1 MRILHVGNGNEK
13 HRGQRFYDV
22 GRKLN
27 NGLIRNGHNVLF
39 FSDRD
44 VARASNIFGSSR
56 SKKGMRVANERLI
69 ETAEHF
75 KPEFLLFGHADIIT
89 SETVKTIRGMF
100 PSAPV
105 AQFNV
110 DPIFFDA
117 TVRNIH
123 RKLEVVDASFVTT
136 GGPILKKA
144 TRPGHRAFYMPNPID
159 TSIETYRCHERDD
172 QPFDLFYAV
181 RATTT
186 TGDYRGNYRLDL
198 PRQLKAE
205 VPELR
210 CHFHGFDGAPEI
222 FGTHFYRAL
231 GSCKMGL
238 NLSHIQTTLKGAIR
252 LAEPEEKYL
261 YSSDRISQYLGNGLL
276 TFTMD
281 GNGLER
287 LFSADELVTFADADD
302 LKNKLRHYRHN
313 DSERMR
319 IAANGWRKAQTL
331 HNERLVAQYIVE
343 ATTNAGFSTD
353 YAWPTESF

>member
-56 SKKGMRVANERLI
+56 SQKGMRAANERLI

-89 SETVKTIRGMF
+89 SETVKNIRGMF
-100 PSAPV
+100 PNAPA

-110 DPIFFDA
+110 DPIFFDS
-117 TVRNIH
+117 TISNIH
-123 RKLEVVDASFVTT
+123 RKLAVVDATFVTT

-159 TSIETYRCHERDD
+159 TSIETFRCHERDD
-172 QPFDLFYAV
+172 QAFDLFYAV

-238 NLSHIQTTLKGAIR
+238 NLSHIQTTKAGAIR

-302 LKNKLRHYRHN
+302 LKKKLRHFLNN

-319 IAANGWRKAQTL
+319 MAANGWRKAQTL

-343 ATTNAGFSTD
+343 ATTDSGFSID

>member
-13 HRGQRFYDV
+13 HRGLRFYDV

-44 VARASNIFGSSR
+44 VARASNMFGSSR
-56 SKKGMRVANERLI
+56 SAKGIRTANERLI

-75 KPEFLLFGHADIIT
+75 KPEFLLFGHADIIAAD
-89 SETVKTIRGMF
+89 TVKTIRGMF
-100 PSAPV
+100 PAAPA

-110 DPIFFDA
+110 DPMFID
-117 TVRNIH
+117 TTISNIH
-123 RKLEVVDASFVTT
+123 RKVDVVDATFVTT

-144 TRPGHRAFYMPNPID
+144 SRAGHRAYYMPNPID
-159 TSIETYRCHERDD
+159 TSIETHRCHERSD
-172 QPFDLFYAV
+172 QKFDLFYAV

-186 TGDYRGNYRLDL
+186 KGDYRGNYRLEL
-198 PRQLKAE
+198 PRQLKA
-205 VPELR
+205 VLPDMR
-210 CHFHGFDGAPEI
+210 CHFHGFDGAPEV
-222 FGTHFYRAL
+222 FGTNFYSAL

-238 NLSHIQTTLKGAIR
+238 NLSHIQTTKKGAIR
-252 LAEPEEKYL
+252 LATTEERHL

-276 TFTMD
+276 TFTMA
-281 GNGLER
+281 GNALDQ
-287 LFSADELVTFADADD
+287 LFADDELVTFADADD
-302 LKNKLRHYRHN
+302 LAKKLRHFLNN

-319 IAANGWRKAQTL
+319 IASNGWRKAQTL

-353 YAWPTESF
+353 YAWPTDSF